1 MCPKAQHLNLLSD
14 TIFERGEKLFHR
26 LIKHAGSLG
35 STQEAGV
42 VLGELLRFSRAFL
55 TSHEHQ

>member
-1 MCPKAQHLNLLSD
+1 MCPKAQHLNLLY
-14 TIFERGEKLFHR
+14 TILERGEKLFQR

-55 TSHEHQ
+55 TSRVHQ

>member
-1 MCPKAQHLNLLSD
+1 MCPKAQHLNLLY
-14 TIFERGEKLFHR
+14 TIFEREEKLFQR

-55 TSHEHQ
+55 TSRVHQ